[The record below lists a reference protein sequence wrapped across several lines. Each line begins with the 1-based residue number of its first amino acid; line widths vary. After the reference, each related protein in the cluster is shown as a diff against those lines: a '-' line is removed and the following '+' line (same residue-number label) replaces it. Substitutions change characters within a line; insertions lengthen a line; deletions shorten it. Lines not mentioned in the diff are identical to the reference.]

1 MTKIRD
7 EVDAHN
13 RMVQA
18 FLLVCVLLVFYMNM
32 QVLVEIV
39 DLPKTFNTVYGI
51 GPGNRLDSEMSVY
64 MKSQGWPEQAQVG

>member
-1 MTKIRD
+1 
-7 EVDAHN
+7 
-13 RMVQA
+13 
-18 FLLVCVLLVFYMNM
+18 MNM

>member
-1 MTKIRD
+1 MHMI
-7 EVDAHN
+7 ELIYAS
-13 RMVQA
+13 
-18 FLLVCVLLVFYMNM
+18 LLVCVLPILHVNM